1 MNNQNSLD
9 ASADAV
15 YLNLVN
21 SYITTSREILN
32 GYITFE
38 HGLVRN
44 MNNRLFRNFNFTST
58 TGTAAGTA
66 AGTASTERTRI
77 MESTFETPIPVP
89 QMGTIRVPAT
99 PSRPANPTSFH
110 IPTPVRLT
118 TRLYSPT
125 TPATATQLEQP
136 NSQSIQRHVSLFQQQ
151 QERTNATTTPATRVA
166 LEPPFS
172 STFVR
177 YNLPIPLGPRR
188 VPYRSPSPESSS
200 PRSPSPVSP
209 IQPENTHTHTRAHPE
224 TPPSLTRSLSPI
236 LPPHPFRSSRADN
249 FNLLNFMNT
258 ATATAT
264 ATAPSLNDSLIYY
277 TQVIDRELHLN
288 TQRQQEQERQQR
300 GLNYDII
307 QQQTKIIPYCTITN
321 PLNDVCPIS
330 QLQFDVIDCV
340 MQINICKHNFNPYSL
355 IRWLD
360 ANSTCPMCR
369 QNIDIGGNSDNDVNG
384 NENMIYN
391 NEDSDYSS
399 MG

>member
-44 MNNRLFRNFNFTST
+44 MNNRFFRNFNFTPT
-58 TGTAAGTA
+58 ATGTATG
-66 AGTASTERTRI
+66 TERTTR
-77 MESTFETPIPVP
+77 MESTFETPNPLP
-89 QMGTIRVPAT
+89 QMGTRVPPT
-99 PSRPANPTSFH
+99 PARPANSTSFQ

-125 TPATATQLEQP
+125 MPSTQPQP
-136 NSQSIQRHVSLFQQQ
+136 QSTQRHVSLFQQQ
-151 QERTNATTTPATRVA
+151 QQRLNETTATAATRVA
-166 LEPPFS
+166 PEPPFS

-188 VPYRSPSPESSS
+188 VPYRSPS
-200 PRSPSPVSP
+200 RSPSPVSLL
-209 IQPENTHTHTRAHPE
+209 IQPENPENPENMHTRAHPE
-224 TPPSLTRSLSPI
+224 TPPLLTRSLSPI

-249 FNLLNFMNT
+249 FNLLNLMNT

-264 ATAPSLNDSLIYY
+264 TPSLNDSLIYY

-288 TQRQQEQERQQR
+288 TRQQQEQERQQR

-360 ANSTCPMCR
+360 DNSTCPMCR
-369 QNIDIGGNSDNDVNG
+369 QNIDIGIGSNVGTDVNG
-384 NENMIYN
+384 NENTIYN

-399 MG
+399 VG